1 MKAKGKSR
9 PHISAAGKWLRF
21 RGHLE
26 NISGNLFLG
35 VINAFRDDVEAG
47 HGKDPLDGS
56 IKTFPDIAAHLH
68 AEGVSWCAVGDENY
82 GEGSSREHAAM
93 EPRFRN
99 GKVIFARSFARIHE
113 TNAKKQGLLP
123 LTFSDPATY
132 DEIGEDDRI
141 SVHDLAALAPDVPVR
156 ATIHKPDGS
165 TVDFECTHTFSPEQ
179 IGVVPGRL
187 CAQHHPG
194 AVGGVTVTAD
204 GWDPAQYHRFDAE
217 RDRPFFDLLELVQP
231 VDAPALVD
239 LGCGDGRLT
248 VIAHERLGAV
258 SSLGIDSSPAML
270 DKAPAVD
277 GMTFERGDIAEWSV
291 PDSADVI
298 VANASLHWVGD
309 HGAVLTRWRAS
320 LRPGGQLL
328 VNVPANADHPSHR
341 VLAEVTDELGIEAE
355 LDPVASNVLLPEAY
369 ADVLDRLGADQ
380 QHVRL
385 QVYAHHL
392 ASSDEVVEW

>member
-1 MKAKGKSR
+1 M
-9 PHISAAGKWLRF
+9 
-21 RGHLE
+21 
-26 NISGNLFLG
+26 
-35 VINAFRDDVEAG
+35 
-47 HGKDPLDGS
+47 
-56 IKTFPDIAAHLH
+56 
-68 AEGVSWCAVGDENY
+68 
-82 GEGSSREHAAM
+82 
-93 EPRFRN
+93 
-99 GKVIFARSFARIHE
+99 
-113 TNAKKQGLLP
+113 
-123 LTFSDPATY
+123 
-132 DEIGEDDRI
+132 
-141 SVHDLAALAPDVPVR
+141 
-156 ATIHKPDGS
+156 TI
-165 TVDFECTHTFSPEQ
+165 
-179 IGVVPGRL
+179 
-187 CAQHHPG
+187 
-194 AVGGVTVTAD
+194 TAD

-248 VIAHERLGAV
+248 VIADERLGAA
-258 SSLGIDSSPAML
+258 SSLGVDSSPAML

-277 GMTFERGDIAEWSV
+277 GITFDRGDIADWSV

-309 HGAVLTRWRAS
+309 HEAVLTRWRAS

-369 ADVLDRLGADQ
+369 ADVLDRLGADEQ
-380 QHVRL
+380 NVRL

-392 ASSDEVVEW
+392 ASSDEVVEWVKGTTLTRIRRVTDDAGYERFLARYRERLLAAIGEQAPYTYLFKRILFWARFP

>member
-1 MKAKGKSR
+1 
-9 PHISAAGKWLRF
+9 
-21 RGHLE
+21 
-26 NISGNLFLG
+26 
-35 VINAFRDDVEAG
+35 
-47 HGKDPLDGS
+47 
-56 IKTFPDIAAHLH
+56 
-68 AEGVSWCAVGDENY
+68 
-82 GEGSSREHAAM
+82 
-93 EPRFRN
+93 
-99 GKVIFARSFARIHE
+99 
-113 TNAKKQGLLP
+113 
-123 LTFSDPATY
+123 
-132 DEIGEDDRI
+132 
-141 SVHDLAALAPDVPVR
+141 
-156 ATIHKPDGS
+156 
-165 TVDFECTHTFSPEQ
+165 
-179 IGVVPGRL
+179 
-187 CAQHHPG
+187 
-194 AVGGVTVTAD
+194 VTVTAD

-392 ASSDEVVEW
+392 ASSDEVVEWVKGTTLTRIRRVTDDAGYEQFLARYRERLLAAIGEQAPYTYLFKRILFWARFP